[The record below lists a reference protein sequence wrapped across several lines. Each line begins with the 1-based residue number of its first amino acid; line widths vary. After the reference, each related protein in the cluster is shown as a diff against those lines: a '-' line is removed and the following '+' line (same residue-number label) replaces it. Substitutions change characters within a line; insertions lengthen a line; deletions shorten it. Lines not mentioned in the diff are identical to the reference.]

1 MMAGE
6 TVLFVPGL
14 GNDARLFEHQLAH
27 LGEVG
32 EPRFAGMPTAASV
45 GEMAASILAA
55 APPRFALVGLS
66 MGGYVAFEI
75 IRRAPERV
83 TRLALLDTK
92 AELDPPAAV
101 EGRRA
106 ALADIEAGRFVE
118 HVESRLPVLLGPT
131 AFADP
136 TLREAVRAMAIT
148 TGAERYAAQQRAIM
162 DRPDSSG
169 DLAGIACPTL
179 VLCGR
184 DDGLTPVDKHAA
196 MATAIPRA
204 RLAVVEQCGH
214 LSALEQPQAATALL
228 RDWLVYD
235 R

>member
-1 MMAGE
+1 MTAGE

-14 GNDARLFEHQLAH
+14 GNDIRLYEHQLAH

-32 EPRFAGMPTAASV
+32 EPRFAGVPDAAD
-45 GEMAASILAA
+45 MAATAEAILAT

-66 MGGYVAFEI
+66 MGGYIAFEI
-75 IRRAPERV
+75 MRRAAERV
-83 TRLALLDTK
+83 SKLALLDTK
-92 AELDPPAAV
+92 AELDPPDAI

-106 ALADIEAGRFVE
+106 ALAEIEAGRFAE
-118 HVESRLPVLLGPT
+118 HVESRLPLLLGPT

-136 TLREAVRAMAIT
+136 TLREAARAMALAV
-148 TGAERYAAQQRAIM
+148 GPERYVAQQRAIM
-162 DRPDSSG
+162 ARPDSTG
-169 DLAGIACPTL
+169 DLAAIACPTL

-184 DDGLTPVDKHAA
+184 DDALTPLDKHAA
-196 MATAIPRA
+196 MAAAIPRA

-214 LSALEQPQAATALL
+214 LSALEQPQAVTALL
-228 RDWLVYD
+228 RDWLAYE

>member
-1 MMAGE
+1 MTASE
-6 TVLFVPGL
+6 TVLFIPGL
-14 GNDARLFEHQLAH
+14 GNDARLYEHQLAH
-27 LGEVG
+27 LGEVA
-32 EPRFAGMPTAASV
+32 EPQVAGVPDAPRV
-45 GEMAASILAA
+45 GAMAEAVLAA

-75 IRRAPERV
+75 MRRAGERV
-83 TRLALLDTK
+83 TKLALLDTK

-106 ALADIEAGRFVE
+106 ALAEIEAGRFEE

-136 TLREAVRAMAIT
+136 TLRAVTRAMALT
-148 TGAERYAAQQRAIM
+148 VGPERYAAQQRAIM
-162 DRPDSSG
+162 DRPDSTG
-169 DLAGIACPTL
+169 DLAGIGCPTL

-184 DDGLTPVDKHAA
+184 DDALTPPDKHAA
-196 MATAIPRA
+196 MADAIPRA
-204 RLAVVEQCGH
+204 RLAVIEDCGH
-214 LSALEQPQAATALL
+214 LSALEQPQAVTALL
-228 RDWLVYD
+228 RDWLAYA